1 MRKTNLVI
9 LLLLLANLVFATK
22 IVPLPEIIKPDLIK
36 VDGDDMVIAE
46 KASISIYS
54 LKNFKLIKKFGKE
67 GEGPQEF
74 KLIMGFFGLNISI
87 HPEYIIINS
96 VGKISYFTRKGE
108 FIKEKKISS
117 VSRMTPF
124 QDKFVETHTQFDQKS
139 GVPTLAFNIF
149 NSEGEKIKEICSHKL
164 PALQGKGIALL
175 DLVSQI
181 NPQYQTS
188 NDRIFIAGKQVFE
201 IDIYNQEGNFLK
213 TIKRDDKKQLLTADD
228 KNKVLEAYKRTPL
241 YKPFWEAIKKAI
253 MVSDYFPALK
263 TFLVTNQKVYVQT
276 FKKKNGKTEF
286 IIFDLNGK
294 YLKNTFLPLIY
305 EDIMTPYLYT
315 IHGGKIYQL
324 VENEDE
330 AWELQISEIQ

>member
-108 FIKEKKISS
+108 FIKEKK
-117 VSRMTPF
+117 
-124 QDKFVETHTQFDQKS
+124 
-139 GVPTLAFNIF
+139 
-149 NSEGEKIKEICSHKL
+149 
-164 PALQGKGIALL
+164 
-175 DLVSQI
+175 
-181 NPQYQTS
+181 
-188 NDRIFIAGKQVFE
+188 
-201 IDIYNQEGNFLK
+201 
-213 TIKRDDKKQLLTADD
+213 
-228 KNKVLEAYKRTPL
+228 
-241 YKPFWEAIKKAI
+241 
-253 MVSDYFPALK
+253 
-263 TFLVTNQKVYVQT
+263 
-276 FKKKNGKTEF
+276 
-286 IIFDLNGK
+286 
-294 YLKNTFLPLIY
+294 
-305 EDIMTPYLYT
+305 
-315 IHGGKIYQL
+315 
-324 VENEDE
+324 
-330 AWELQISEIQ
+330 

>member
-1 MRKTNLVI
+1 
-9 LLLLLANLVFATK
+9 
-22 IVPLPEIIKPDLIK
+22 
-36 VDGDDMVIAE
+36 
-46 KASISIYS
+46 
-54 LKNFKLIKKFGKE
+54 
-67 GEGPQEF
+67 
-74 KLIMGFFGLNISI
+74 
-87 HPEYIIINS
+87 
-96 VGKISYFTRKGE
+96 
-108 FIKEKKISS
+108 
-117 VSRMTPF
+117 MTPF

-253 MVSDYFPALK
+253 MVPDYFPALK